1 VKAETLYMETLDKH
15 FRKLTGPVFK
25 KHGFAQSDVTSHW
38 PQIVGEQ
45 TAAISTPERIRWPRG
60 MEDKA
65 SGTLFLKVQAGRG
78 LDVEYAAAGIIERVN
93 RFLGYQ
99 AVSALKITQSHDFQK
114 VTKTKSQAIPASD
127 VVLSQVSGV
136 QDPELQL
143 ALARLGAGVSA
154 ARSRSP
160 QAK

>member
-1 VKAETLYMETLDKH
+1 METLDKH

-78 LDVEYAAAGIIERVN
+78 LDVEYAAAGILERVN

-99 AVSALKITQSHDFQK
+99 AVSSLKIIQTHDFHK
-114 VTKTKSQAIPASD
+114 PAKRQVRPPEVSPA
-127 VVLSQVSGV
+127 VMAQVSTV
-136 QDPELQL
+136 ADTELQL
-143 ALARLGAGVSA
+143 ALARLGAGVA
-154 ARSRSP
+154 ASNQRSP

>member
-1 VKAETLYMETLDKH
+1 VKADTLYMETIAKH
-15 FRKLTGPVFK
+15 FRSLTAPVFK
-25 KHGFAQSDVTSHW
+25 KHGFARSDVTANW
-38 PQIVGEQ
+38 PEIVGAQ

-78 LDVEYAAAGIIERVN
+78 LDVEYAAQGILDRVN

-99 AVSALKITQSHDFQK
+99 AVSQLKVTQVHDFQK
-114 VTKTKSQAIPASD
+114 ATAKRAAAPEVSKA
-127 VVLSQVSGV
+127 VLAQVSTV
-136 QDPELQL
+136 ADSDLQS
-143 ALARLGAGVSA
+143 ALARLGAGVSQ
-154 ARSRSP
+154 ARQRSP

>member
-1 VKAETLYMETLDKH
+1 METLDKH
-15 FRKLTGPVFK
+15 FRKLTAPVFK
-25 KHGFAQSDVTSHW
+25 KHGFAQSDVTAHW

-99 AVSALKITQSHDFQK
+99 AVSSLKVTQAHDFRKAAKRQ
-114 VTKTKSQAIPASD
+114 VRPPEATPA
-127 VVLSQVSGV
+127 VLAQVSTIE
-136 QDPELQL
+136 DTELQL

-154 ARSRSP
+154 TTQRSP